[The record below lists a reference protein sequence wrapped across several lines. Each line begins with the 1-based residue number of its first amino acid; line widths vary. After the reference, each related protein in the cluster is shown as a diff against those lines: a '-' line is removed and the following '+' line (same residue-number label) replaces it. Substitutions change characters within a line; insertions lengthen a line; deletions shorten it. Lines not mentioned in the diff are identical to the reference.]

1 MWQTRDMFDLDDRL
15 QLLAERLARKE
26 APERSGEREEAT
38 PAARRTLKPAEERAD
53 ARAAQAVANMK
64 DEERAPAGVRRARTQ
79 VADPGSAGPDPKL
92 WRRITQQESAGGSD
106 LPPDFVARFGDQL
119 GEGIDDIQ
127 IHTDGAADQICRAA
141 QSEIVARGR
150 DVFFRRGTPLPGTA
164 KGDQL
169 LAQAVAQ
176 LSTDARTARDD
187 QPLRAF
193 FETEPD
199 SETKAEPVEDP
210 EQSGFGLLGLVGGLF
225 AVKESHDRR
234 REAKAQQADAELQR
248 QRSETEKRAKAA
260 DGSAGTAALTGALQR
275 NDSRE
280 DQEAAAR
287 VQQSE
292 TAGEDQTRLSELDAS
307 ARNESKSIVK
317 EMVDSAQTQLA
328 EQQQMP
334 EQLSDSV
341 EARTEDLALFAA
353 AATQT
358 LSSLNDKDATRDEQ
372 ATKERTDGG
381 VDLDVGLDGPFDVDG
396 NYRARWNQESE
407 NTEAD
412 QVDVADHELVMTTD
426 VPDAAREFEEDSFGP
441 DLSITVDRIL
451 EQVEDQI
458 RSGET
463 AEHEGDRLEDDIE
476 SRRDQLASVI
486 EQRVRDAAEKN
497 GDEQKAEEELRVELE
512 AESSTDE
519 AQQAEGDDSF
529 TFGARIDLATGEVV
543 VTTSD
548 SIPTSA
554 ESAPAAAAPSI
565 AGGGDGGG
573 GAGSG
578 GGTGGGSGGGGGGAG
593 AA

>member
-1 MWQTRDMFDLDDRL
+1 MFDLDDRL

>member
-64 DEERAPAGVRRARTQ
+64 DEERAPAGVHRARTQ

-176 LSTDARTARDD
+176 LSTDARTPRDD

-193 FETEPD
+193 FEKEPD

-328 EQQQMP
+328 EQQQIP

-381 VDLDVGLDGPFDVDG
+381 VDLDVGLGGPFDVDG

-412 QVDVADHELVMTTD
+412 QVEVADHELVMTTD
-426 VPDAAREFEEDSFGP
+426 VPDAARKFEEDSFGP

-463 AEHEGDRLEDDIE
+463 AEHEGNRLEDDIE